1 MSTTLT
7 VRPSPNIQNLV
18 PGLPERGKIKIGMK
32 GPERTS
38 AQGNKFQP
46 PMKLDHFIVTTM
58 VRGPDGNLL
67 RDPEAHRVYG
77 EKPTRLNVRLLFDD
91 LELNFQSRRAA
102 YKGKTLW
109 CSGDGVNAWRLKD
122 GSNERECR
130 VCPCPLADPAY
141 DGRDPRQG
149 PKCKI
154 NGKLAVILDGVGG
167 VGGVYRFRTTSY
179 NSTVGLLSTLAFL
192 KRITGGALAGIPL
205 DLTITPKAVTDPIN
219 GAAQTVYVVS
229 LEYQGTMPELQK
241 EGLTIAKSNI
251 EHRIEIVQLE
261 NQVRKLL
268 APPPDRVFETDDE
281 EDVESA
287 SGTGEEPE
295 APAAATAGSTLDRF
309 EQAHAATP
317 VALTPP
323 TSPTPPAATA
333 DTAPKRRGRP
343 PKLPP
348 AATVAPAADPS
359 LAASAASA
367 PQTAAPAAAAPV
379 ANASPQQPASPTT
392 GAAEPSAPK
401 DWLA

>member
-1 MSTTLT
+1 MNTTLT

-46 PMKLDHFIVTTM
+46 PVKLDHFIVTTM
-58 VRGPDGNLL
+58 VRGADGNLL

-91 LELNFQSRRAA
+91 IELNFQSRRAA
-102 YKGKTLW
+102 HKGKTLW

-130 VCPCPLADPAY
+130 TCPCPLADPAY
-141 DGRDPRQG
+141 DGRDPKQG

-154 NGKLAVILDGVGG
+154 NGKLAVILDDVGG

-205 DLTITPKAVTDPIN
+205 DLTVTPKAVTDPIN

-229 LEYQGTMPELQK
+229 LEYQGTMPDLQK
-241 EGLTIAKSNI
+241 EGLSIAKSNI

-295 APAAATAGSTLDRF
+295 APAATPAGSTLDRF
-309 EQAHAATP
+309 EQAHAATTE
-317 VALTPP
+317 TPAP
-323 TSPTPPAATA
+323 TAATDAAETPPA
-333 DTAPKRRGRP
+333 PKRQGRP
-343 PKLPP
+343 AGSKNKPKEP
-348 AATVAPAADPS
+348 APAEATMGVN
-359 LAASAASA
+359 
-367 PQTAAPAAAAPV
+367 PQAAAPATAAPV
-379 ANASPQQPASPTT
+379 ANASPQQPATPTT
-392 GAAEPSAPK
+392 GAAAPSAPK

>member
-1 MSTTLT
+1 MNTTLT
-7 VRPSPNIQNLV
+7 VRPAPNIQNLV

-58 VRGPDGNLL
+58 VRGADGNLL
-67 RDPEAHRVYG
+67 RDQEAHKVYG

-91 LELNFQSRRAA
+91 IELNFQSRRAA

-130 VCPCPLADPAY
+130 TCPCPLADPAY
-141 DGRDPRQG
+141 DGRDPKQG

-154 NGKLAVILDGVGG
+154 NGKLSVLLDDVGG
-167 VGGVYRFRTTSY
+167 VGGVYRFRTISY

-229 LEYQGTMPELQK
+229 LEYQGTMQELQK
-241 EGLTIAKSNI
+241 EGLAIAKSNI
-251 EHRIEIVQLE
+251 EHRIEIVKLE
-261 NQVRKLL
+261 DQVRKLL

-281 EDVESA
+281 EDVDAA

-295 APAAATAGSTLDRF
+295 APAAPLAGSTLDRF
-309 EQAHAATP
+309 EQAHAAET
-317 VALTPP
+317 
-323 TSPTPPAATA
+323 PAAAAAETPA
-333 DTAPKRRGRP
+333 APKRQGRP
-343 PKLPP
+343 AGSKNKPKEPNP
-348 AATVAPAADPS
+348 AAGPS
-359 LAASAASA
+359 PGESNAGTA
-367 PQTAAPAAAAPV
+367 PQAAAPATAAPV
-379 ANASPQQPASPTT
+379 ANASPQQPAMPAT
-392 GAAEPSAPK
+392 GAAASSVPK